1 LEDRASHLL
10 ERQVGVCPEGYI
22 DRVVGPYPRRADFV
36 GRDLGPLV
44 RVEGVSDRIVGLDLV
59 GPFSGLVVVA
69 GRIVAAVNPIPPDM
83 YQAYHPCLLL
93 WDRGGD
99 IVQTITVDRRVF
111 LDCTLVVM
119 ADLVDHTRHWG
130 RGNHY
135 FEKVGLAG
143 HVVVEISVLVQV
155 LDRRAVVE
163 EVDHQDGVSSRP
175 GVAVALHVHSSSVV
189 EDLSYHHNVHDL
201 TAGEEVYFGPN
212 FVDHRVV
219 QTLFEEVNQS

>member
-1 LEDRASHLL
+1 
-10 ERQVGVCPEGYI
+10 
-22 DRVVGPYPRRADFV
+22 VVGHHLRRVDFV

-69 GRIVAAVNPIPPDM
+69 DRIVVLVNPIPPDT
-83 YQAYHPCLLL
+83 YRAFHPHILL

-99 IVQTITVDRRVF
+99 VVQTIAVDRRGV
-111 LDCTLVVM
+111 LDCTPAVM
-119 ADLVDHTRHWG
+119 ADLVDRTRHWG
-130 RGNHY
+130 RGNCY
-135 FEKVGLAG
+135 FEKVGLVG
-143 HVVVEISVLVQV
+143 HIVVVEISVVVQV

-163 EVDHQDGVSSRP
+163 EVDHQDGVSRRP
-175 GVAVALHVHSSSVV
+175 AVAVARHVHSSSVV
-189 EDLSYHHNVHDL
+189 EDLSYHHNIHHL

-219 QTLFEEVNQS
+219 QTLFEEGVHQS